1 MIDILYDTKDP
12 AGAPANGHE
21 LYELMIDCNA
31 KAVSNALRNAQFRP
45 RTVAWKRSANYFQV
59 SFGPQE
65 YGVRAL
71 SLVRATIARVRVAY
85 AQSVGIV
92 LNNGWIN
99 RQAQC
104 PFSRPRNVR
113 RWKRSPH

>member
-1 MIDILYDTKDP
+1 ME
-12 AGAPANGHE
+12 AVA
-21 LYELMIDCNA
+21 DC
-31 KAVSNALRNAQFRP
+31 V
-45 RTVAWKRSANYFQV
+45 QV

-104 PFSRPRNVR
+104 SFSRPRKMEASTER
-113 RWKRSPH
+113 CTTGLRDATCSTAGSESRLSAR